1 VITER
6 SRDLIK
12 KTQDPSDPKK
22 ERIEIDIKKV
32 NEVIL
37 DEISAFDEISKGF
50 NGKEKE
56 LFDKTIR
63 KCKENEIMFEA
74 RSRQIKEELE
84 TKNITANMKEDGSRK
99 AEKTKFSNYMNYI
112 AGSTLVVIGILM
124 ILSIGCVEWKLCTV
138 ESNPYIQILES
149 NFFMV
154 LVGTVVGPIV
164 SKYLKEK
171 YDIRIKA
178 EQIAMITQDAIK
190 TVSLYSKAANELR
203 NDDGKI
209 PEEQKEKLQN
219 LALSSIKDNF
229 GDDKYN
235 ELLASLSGQA
245 FKKAIE
251 YAVAQKYIESF
262 PLEQQQVEKIVKQ
275 SLDAVPSIIDWK
287 EKNPKV
293 KETFIRGYVKSLL
306 QNTGANG
313 WAYNALEGVFDAEVN
328 KRLAAAAIADARGM
342 INHNE
347 TDPMKKYSSII
358 VDSILESGIK

>member
-6 SRDLIK
+6 SRDLIR
-12 KTQDPSDPKK
+12 KTPDPDDPKK

-32 NEVIL
+32 NKIIS
-37 DEISAFDEISKGF
+37 DEISSFDKIRESL
-50 NGKEKE
+50 NGKERE
-56 LFDKTIR
+56 IFDKIIR

-74 RSRQIKEELE
+74 KSRQIKEELE
-84 TKNITANMKEDGSRK
+84 TKKTTANMKEDSSK
-99 AEKTKFSNYMNYI
+99 EAEKTKFSNYMNYI
-112 AGSTLVVIGILM
+112 AGSTLAVIGILM
-124 ILSIGCVEWKLCTV
+124 ILSIGCVEWELCTV
-138 ESNPYIQILES
+138 DSNPYIQILES

-154 LVGTVVGPIV
+154 LVGTVVGPIA

-171 YDIRIKA
+171 YDIQIKA
-178 EQIAMITQDAIK
+178 EQIAMITQDAVK

-203 NDDGKI
+203 DDNGKI

-219 LALSSIKDNF
+219 LALTSIKDNF
-229 GDDKYN
+229 GDEKYN

-262 PLEQQQVEKIVKQ
+262 PLEQEQVEKIIKQ
-275 SLDAVPSIIDWK
+275 SLDAVPAIIDWK
-287 EKNPKV
+287 EKSPKV
-293 KETFIRGYVKSLL
+293 KETFIRGYVKGLL
-306 QNTGANG
+306 QNTGASG

-328 KRLAAAAIADARGM
+328 KRLAAAAVAAARGL
-342 INHNE
+342 IDHNE

-358 VDSILESGIK
+358 VDAVLESGIK

>member
-1 VITER
+1 MITER
-6 SRDLIK
+6 SRDLVK
-12 KTQDPSDPKK
+12 KTQDLNEPEK
-22 ERIEIDIKKV
+22 ERVEIDIKKV
-32 NEVIL
+32 NEVIS
-37 DEISAFDEISKGF
+37 DEMSEFDEISKSLS
-50 NGKEKE
+50 GKEKE
-56 LFDKTIR
+56 FFDKIIR

-74 RSRQIKEELE
+74 KSRKIKEELE
-84 TKNITANMKEDGSRK
+84 MKETTADMKKDGSKK

-112 AGSTLVVIGILM
+112 AGSTLAVIGILM
-124 ILSIGCVEWKLCTV
+124 IFSIGCVEWKLCTV
-138 ESNPYIQILES
+138 DSNPYIQILES

-171 YDIRIKA
+171 YDIQIKA
-178 EQIAMITQDAIK
+178 EQVAMITQDAVK
-190 TVSLYSKAANELR
+190 TVSMYSKAANELR
-203 NDDGKI
+203 DDNGKI

-219 LALSSIKDNF
+219 LALTSIKDNF
-229 GDDKYN
+229 GDEKYN

-251 YAVAQKYIESF
+251 YAVAQKYIENF
-262 PLEQQQVEKIVKQ
+262 PLEQEQVEKIIKQ
-275 SLDAVPSIIDWK
+275 SIDAVPAIIDWK
-287 EKNPKV
+287 EKSPKV
-293 KETFIRGYVKSLL
+293 KETFIRGYVKGLL

-347 TDPMKKYSSII
+347 TDPMKKYSSIV
-358 VDSILESGIK
+358 VDAILESGIK